1 MPGHSAAY
9 RAEAGIAKLLQTRCS
24 VRPSCRSQ
32 DNALSLLSC
41 HRNDRLRV
49 KLVPGQHPE
58 IGPSRVTMPS
68 VKPAVL
74 KVTQPPQRWR
84 VAEVAAIEGGGTQ
97 VEVVTLQL
105 PWCRG
110 GRRCAADGEP
120 DPRWLGRCWL
130 VRVSQ
135 AAGRCQRGQG
145 AFDGDRVEQPCGRP
159 GGQPQ
164 VGAQDVDALLP
175 VLVRAVARERPS
187 RTPGDACG
195 GRVGAEQRSGSVV
208 KPPSSALRCRR

>member
-74 KVTQPPQRWR
+74 KVTQPPERWR
-84 VAEVAAIEGGGTQ
+84 AAEVAAIEGGGTQ
-97 VEVVTLQL
+97 VEVVTLPVSYTHL
-105 PWCRG
+105 RAHETDSYLVCR
-110 GRRCAADGEP
+110 
-120 DPRWLGRCWL
+120 L
-130 VRVSQ
+130 
-135 AAGRCQRGQG
+135 
-145 AFDGDRVEQPCGRP
+145 
-159 GGQPQ
+159 
-164 VGAQDVDALLP
+164 
-175 VLVRAVARERPS
+175 
-187 RTPGDACG
+187 
-195 GRVGAEQRSGSVV
+195 
-208 KPPSSALRCRR
+208 